1 MVVLHVHTFL
11 ESGNSFPTPSEISE
25 RMTITEMKCMEVI
38 QTLIQ
43 KVFITRRW
51 TNREAMMCESY
62 SLQPLWEKILHFLMD
77 ESIEE
82 EQKEKQL
89 QVNLYTVFEK
99 NLKTTF
105 AVRM

>member
-1 MVVLHVHTFL
+1 
-11 ESGNSFPTPSEISE
+11 
-25 RMTITEMKCMEVI
+25 MEVI

-51 TNREAMMCESY
+51 TKIRSDDVRKLFFTTVMG
-62 SLQPLWEKILHFLMD
+62 KILHFLMD

-99 NLKTTF
+99 IWKTTF

>member
-51 TNREAMMCESY
+51 TKIRSDDVRKLFFTTVMG
-62 SLQPLWEKILHFLMD
+62 KILHFLMD

-82 EQKEKQL
+82 EQKEKTATSKFI
-89 QVNLYTVFEK
+89 YSI
-99 NLKTTF
+99 
-105 AVRM
+105 

>member
-1 MVVLHVHTFL
+1 MYGSNSDVDSKRFL
-11 ESGNSFPTPSEISE
+11 SLEGGQRS
-25 RMTITEMKCMEVI
+25 
-38 QTLIQ
+38 
-43 KVFITRRW
+43 
-51 TNREAMMCESY
+51 EAMMCESY
-62 SLQPLWEKILHFLMD
+62 FTTVMGKILHFLMD

>member
-43 KVFITRRW
+43 KGF
-51 TNREAMMCESY
+51 Y
-62 SLQPLWEKILHFLMD
+62 H
-77 ESIEE
+77 
-82 EQKEKQL
+82 
-89 QVNLYTVFEK
+89 
-99 NLKTTF
+99 
-105 AVRM
+105 